1 MLRAAAVAGQF
12 YPARKEALES
22 TVRSLLSATV
32 TQASVIALLAPHAG
46 YIYSGRVAGET
57 YAGVK
62 IPPEVVILGPNHH
75 GRGHL
80 AAVYAQ
86 GSWASPLRQTA
97 IAEALAQ
104 RILQACPE
112 AAEDVVAHRAEH
124 SLEVQLPFLQVLSPT
139 VQIVPICIGHLPLDR
154 LLRLGDGL
162 ATALRTSKQRPL
174 IVASNDM
181 SHFESGS
188 VARRKD
194 NLALERVLELDA
206 EGLYRVVRDN
216 RISMCGV
223 LPAVVMLQAARSL
236 GATRGEL
243 IAYRNSGDVTGDQSE
258 VVGYAGVHIL

>member
-1 MLRAAAVAGQF
+1 MLRSAAVAGHF
-12 YPARKEALES
+12 YPDRKEALES
-22 TVRSLLSATV
+22 TVRALLPASAEQT
-32 TQASVIALLAPHAG
+32 TVIALLAPHAG
-46 YIYSGRVAGET
+46 YVYSGRVAGET
-57 YAGVK
+57 YAGVV

-80 AAVYAQ
+80 AAVYAR
-86 GSWASPLRQTA
+86 GRWATPLQQTA

-112 AAEDVVAHRAEH
+112 AAEDVVAHRTEH
-124 SLEVQLPFLQVLSPT
+124 SLEVQLPFLQILSPA
-139 VQIVPICIGHLPLDR
+139 VQIVPICIGHLSLDS

-162 ATALRTSKQRPL
+162 ATALQSSRQRPL

-181 SHFESGS
+181 SHFESGAA
-188 VARRKD
+188 ARRKD
-194 NLALERVLELDA
+194 HLALERVVELDA

-223 LPAVVMLQAARSL
+223 LPAVVMLRAARSL

-243 IAYRNSGDVTGDQSE
+243 ISYRNSGDVTGDQSE